1 MKVGENA
8 VLVFKGKGVYGGI
21 AKGKIKTFSHS
32 DIIVSK
38 KRTYDSNEEL
48 KKYENAKK
56 KAIDELQELYDINLA
71 VLGQDDACI
80 FLIQQMI
87 IKDIDFNASV
97 ENMILNEKFT
107 ADYAVAKTAKDF
119 FREFS
124 TLESEYIKGRLED
137 IKDISDR
144 LLKHILN
151 NKENKIVLD
160 DKAIVCADYLMPSET
175 VGFDKNNILGICTN
189 YGSATSH
196 TAILA
201 ETMNIP
207 AIMGIGNG
215 IDEKYDGKFAA
226 IDGYSGALFIEPNEN
241 TLLSL
246 EKKEE
251 AQARKREL
259 LKVFKGRK
267 SITLDKTEVKIYAN
281 IGGIGDIERVIE
293 NDGEGIGLF
302 RSEFLY
308 LEKDE
313 LPDEEYQFY
322 CYRCV
327 AELMKGKR
335 VVIRTLDAGADKN
348 LEYLH
353 LPKEENPA
361 LGMRSIRICLEYPEI
376 FITQLRA
383 IYRASAY
390 GNIAILLPMITD
402 MDELMQVKAIINK
415 VKLELSEQGYK
426 YSDSVELGVMI
437 ETPAAVMISDLLAKE
452 ADFFS
457 IGTNDLEQ
465 YTLAIDRQDSRLEQF
480 CPTHHLPLLR
490 MIKKVCENAR
500 ANGIKTC
507 ICGELGSDTN
517 LTEVFLH
524 MGVDSFSVNP
534 SEILIVRRKIRT
546 LNLSDKQTL
555 LKERQ
560 II

>member
-1 MKVGENA
+1 ML
-8 VLVFKGKGVYGGI
+8 VLKGKGIYGGI
-21 AKGKIKTFSHS
+21 ATGKLKIFRHN
-32 DIIVSK
+32 DIIVSNK
-38 KRTYDSNEEL
+38 KIDDPNEQLE
-48 KKYENAKK
+48 KFKYAKE
-56 KAIDELQELYDINLA
+56 KAIAELQELYDKNLSD
-71 VLGQDDACI
+71 LGHDDCCI

-87 IKDIDFNASV
+87 INDIDFNDSV
-97 ENMILNEKFT
+97 ENVIFNEHYG
-107 ADYAVAKTAKDF
+107 ADYAVVKTAKSF
-119 FREFS
+119 FKEFS
-124 TLESEYIKGRLED
+124 KLESEYIKGRLED
-137 IKDISDR
+137 IKDVSVR

-151 NKENKIVLD
+151 NRGNKINLQE
-160 DKAIVCADYLMPSET
+160 KAIICSDYLMPSET
-175 VGFDKNNILGICTN
+175 VGLDKSKVVALCTSF
-189 YGSATSH
+189 GSATSH

-207 AIMGIGNG
+207 AVMGIGSD
-215 IDEKYDGKFAA
+215 IDQKYENAFAA
-226 IDGYSGALFIEPNEN
+226 IDGYGGVLYIEPDEN
-241 TLLSL
+241 TLVALDK
-246 EKKEE
+246 KKESE
-251 AQARKREL
+251 AKKREM

-267 SITLDKTEVKIYAN
+267 SITLDKTEAKIYAN
-281 IGGIGDIERVIE
+281 IGGISDIENVIE

-335 VVIRTLDAGADKN
+335 VVIRTLDAGADKS

-361 LGMRSIRICLEYPEI
+361 LGMRSIRICLEYPNI
-376 FITQLRA
+376 LMTQLRA

-390 GNIAILLPMITD
+390 GNIAVLLPMITD
-402 MDELMQVKAIINK
+402 LDELRQVKAMIKQIK
-415 VKLELSEQGYK
+415 QELDEKKFK

-480 CPTHHLPLLR
+480 CPSHHLPLLR
-490 MIKKVCENAR
+490 MIKIVCENAK

-507 ICGELGSDTN
+507 ICGELGSDIS
-517 LTEVFLH
+517 LTEVFLDI
-524 MGVDSFSVNP
+524 GIDSFSVNP
-534 SEILIVRRKIRT
+534 SEILPLRRKIRT
-546 LNLSDKQTL
+546 LNLSNANQL
-555 LKERQ
+555 LKSKN